1 MRCATDDREESEI
14 DQHTPLLAV
23 DFELQARERSATTCL
38 EMPRKVVVDG
48 ASLYVRVRQAH
59 RPGSCGGGWVK
70 KEKRG
75 GGMVG
80 RAQRADFLGK
90 KDKEIEGF
98 LPKLLDFF
106 PPAAPWQ
113 KKVV

>member
-1 MRCATDDREESEI
+1 
-14 DQHTPLLAV
+14 
-23 DFELQARERSATTCL
+23 
-38 EMPRKVVVDG
+38 MPRKVVVDG

-70 KEKRG
+70 KEKKG

-90 KDKEIEGF
+90 KIRKSRVSYRNYLIF
-98 LPKLLDFF
+98 SRLR
-106 PPAAPWQ
+106 AAPWQ